1 MLILLRYASVCSSGF
16 RKHNYYR
23 RHSSDPYTLY
33 SVDSEEKRKEPSG
46 EARP

>member
-1 MLILLRYASVCSSGF
+1 MLVLLRYARAALGF

-33 SVDSEEKRKEPSG
+33 SVDFEEKRKEPSG